1 MQPGVS
7 EILNKVSKLKKEQE
21 KIDELQRN
29 KCPALLTILQGAF
42 DDRIKWLLPEGV
54 PPYRPNPAPETHNV
68 LHSEIRKMYLFVEG
82 GNPNLKQVRREA
94 LFIELLESVDPDD
107 AKLMLAVKDK
117 RLPYPNIT
125 VELVN
130 KAFPGLIVA

>member
-21 KIDELQRN
+21 KIDELRRN
-29 KCPALLTILQGAF
+29 QCPALLTVLQGAF
-42 DDRIKWLLPEGV
+42 DDRIKWQLPEGV

-94 LFIELLESVDPDD
+94 LFIEMLESVHHED
-107 AKLMLAVKDK
+107 AKIILAIKEKKTPAKGLTKD
-117 RLPYPNIT
+117 I
-125 VELVN
+125 VN
-130 KAFPGLIVA
+130 KAFPGLCA